1 MAGGWDAAMLS
12 NSYISLSRLSRR
24 EFLGVA
30 GGGLVASRHVT
41 GNGAEESTAA
51 DPNCPQCGGLGR
63 VPLKDAKPFVWISG
77 TPLPK
82 PEPAAGE
89 QFCPACQSSAD
100 ASVLAA
106 EKKEQ
111 IEAALEKQKKWQERT
126 GFKLVSVVTRHATVH
141 TQYTPAHARS
151 VGQAMESLT
160 LHLKKVT
167 GTLQLATTR
176 PDTLELMLLSDKSA
190 WEQFRKA
197 MEGLY
202 TPIQLGESWATA
214 RQYNAYDHF
223 VTPHMYETTQSIRS
237 RPPAC
242 GIVFMV
248 ARRQLSLATN
258 WQTPFW
264 LAEGFAA
271 YGDYVVHKVN
281 RWFTVYQ
288 VKQVPVGDWMAE
300 ARKLAA
306 EARHRTW
313 KEMLKRELREWEA
326 ADHVQTMAMAGFL
339 LESEPAKFLDL
350 LKRLKAGDQEVAAL
364 EDAYRVTLDELEQR
378 WVRWMLAR
386 R

>member
-24 EFLGVA
+24 KFLGAV
-30 GGGLVASRHVT
+30 GGGLVASRHLT

-51 DPNCPQCGGLGR
+51 DPNCPRCGGLGR

-82 PEPAAGE
+82 PEPAVGE
-89 QFCPACQSSAD
+89 QFCPACQPPAE

-111 IEAALEKQKKWQERT
+111 MEAALEKQKKWQERT

-151 VGQAMESLT
+151 VGQAMESLM

-176 PDTLELMLLSDKSA
+176 PDTLELMLLSEKSA
-190 WEQFRKA
+190 WEQFRKV

-306 EARHRTW
+306 EARHRSW
-313 KEMLKRELREWEA
+313 KEMLKRELRDWDA

-350 LKRLKAGDQEVAAL
+350 LKRLKGGDQEVAAL

>member
-1 MAGGWDAAMLS
+1 MLS
-12 NSYISLSRLSRR
+12 NSQLPFSRVTRR
-24 EFLGVA
+24 TFLAAVGTGIVVSPH
-30 GGGLVASRHVT
+30 LVGKAA
-41 GNGAEESTAA
+41 AEATPA
-51 DPNCPQCGGLGR
+51 DPDCAQCGGLGR
-63 VPLKDAKPFVWISG
+63 VPLKDAKPFLWISG

-82 PEPAAGE
+82 PETAVGE
-89 QFCPACQSSAD
+89 QFCPTCRTSAD
-100 ASVLAA
+100 ARVLAA

-111 IEAALEKQKKWQERT
+111 MESALEKQKIWQERT

-151 VGQAMESLT
+151 VGQAIESLT

-176 PDTLELMLLSDKSA
+176 PDTLELMLLSEKSA
-190 WEQFRKA
+190 WEQFRKV
-197 MEGLY
+197 MEELY
-202 TPIQLGESWATA
+202 TPIQLGESWTTA

-223 VTPHMYETTQSIRS
+223 ITPHMYETTHSIRS

-248 ARRQLSLATN
+248 TRRQLSLASN
-258 WQTPFW
+258 WTVPFW

-306 EARHRTW
+306 EARHRPWT
-313 KEMLKRELREWEA
+313 EMLKRELREWEA

-339 LESEPAKFLDL
+339 LESDPTKFLDL
-350 LKRLKAGDQEVAAL
+350 LKRLKTGDQQVAAL
-364 EDAYRVTLDELEQR
+364 EDSYRVNLDELEQR

>member
-1 MAGGWDAAMLS
+1 MLLDS
-12 NSYISLSRLSRR
+12 HLPLSRFSRR
-24 EFLGVA
+24 GFLAAV
-30 GGGLVASRHVT
+30 GGGLVASRS
-41 GNGAEESTAA
+41 ALSKAA
-51 DPNCPQCGGLGR
+51 TVSAPADSNCTQCGGLGR

-82 PEPAAGE
+82 PELAVGE
-89 QFCPACQSSAD
+89 QFCPTCQTSSE
-100 ASVLAA
+100 ASALAA
-106 EKKEQ
+106 EKKQQ
-111 IEAALEKQKKWQERT
+111 IESALEKQKTWQVRT
-126 GFKLVSVVTRHATVH
+126 GFKLVTVVTRHAMVH

-151 VGQAMESLT
+151 VGQAVESLT

-167 GTLQLATTR
+167 GTLHLATTR
-176 PDTLELMLLSDKSA
+176 PDTLELMLLSEKSA
-190 WEQFRKA
+190 WEQFRKV
-197 MEGLY
+197 MEELY

-248 ARRQLSLATN
+248 ARRQLSLAAN
-258 WQTPFW
+258 WKVPFW

-271 YGDYVVHKVN
+271 YGDHVVHKVN

-306 EARHRTW
+306 EARHRPW
-313 KEMLKRELREWEA
+313 NEMLKRELREWEA
-326 ADHVQTMAMAGFL
+326 TDHVQTMAMAGFL
-339 LESEPAKFLDL
+339 LESEPVKFLDL

-364 EDAYRVTLDELEQR
+364 EDAYRVKVDELEQR